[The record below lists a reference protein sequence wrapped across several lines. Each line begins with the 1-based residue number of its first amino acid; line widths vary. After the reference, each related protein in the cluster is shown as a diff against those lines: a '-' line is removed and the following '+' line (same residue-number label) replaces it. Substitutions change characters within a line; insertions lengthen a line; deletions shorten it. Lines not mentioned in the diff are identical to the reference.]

1 MPRNNTAW
9 GWLMGI
15 VIPVF
20 GFILYYALKF
30 LPFDIGFMEYVH
42 TVTSR
47 LLLPKVVSLSIIA
60 NLPLFLYYYNRR
72 CERSAKGVLFA
83 TGMYGLVIVITKF
96 FL

>member
-1 MPRNNTAW
+1 MPRNNTGW
-9 GWLMGI
+9 GWLMGT

-20 GFILYYALKF
+20 GFILYYVLKF
-30 LPFDIGFMEYVH
+30 LPYDVGFMEYVS

-47 LLLPKVVSLSIIA
+47 LLLPKVISLSIIT
-60 NLPLFLYYYNRR
+60 NLPLFLYYYNRH

-83 TGMYGLVIVITKF
+83 TGIYGLVIVVAKF